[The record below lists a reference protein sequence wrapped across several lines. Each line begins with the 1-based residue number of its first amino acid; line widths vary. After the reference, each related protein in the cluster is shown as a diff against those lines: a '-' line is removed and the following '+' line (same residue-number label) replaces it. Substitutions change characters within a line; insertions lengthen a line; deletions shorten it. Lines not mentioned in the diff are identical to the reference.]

1 MRTSHCNKSPSLQF
15 GAGAQTQG
23 LCVCQVNTTTGIL
36 MSNLN
41 ESFLLQERLDGA
53 FSISCL
59 YTYPFIVSAI
69 AGTLWELWY
78 MENCSVP
85 AGESRGLSIVP
96 GPKYCVGQL
105 RIPRIPWVSK

>member
-53 FSISCL
+53 FSVSCL

-69 AGTLWELWY
+69 AGTLWEFRY

-85 AGESRGLSIVP
+85 AGVNPEVLVSYQDQNIV
-96 GPKYCVGQL
+96 L
-105 RIPRIPWVSK
+105 AS